1 MTNPGGKDV
10 AVVQNF
16 LYYELSFF
24 CLVILLLIYS
34 DTHRHTNRLLPDQ
47 KLFSSLLIADGL
59 LIAFDMLMVLCDGRP
74 GGTMHI
80 VYTVVTVCYYAL
92 NPLICA
98 LWNFYVDYTVN
109 RSEKHLKKLLLPI
122 GLTVG
127 VCFLASAASAFW
139 NVFFT
144 IGADNV
150 YHRGDWFPAMAAI
163 CFLLLGHASAYIA
176 ANRKKLSG
184 RDYKAL
190 MLFPVLPIL
199 GAVVQALRC
208 GLTLIW
214 PCVTVSLLT
223 IFIYIQNAQ
232 LSTDYLTD
240 LYNRRQ
246 LDDYLRA
253 KIQNPGGRTIGGV
266 MIDLDAFKTVN
277 DTYGH
282 DVGDQALRD
291 VADILRETFRK
302 SDFVARYGG
311 DEFVV
316 ILEMKDRSDLD
327 KAVDRLRDNAA
338 RFNAR
343 RTAPYEIALSVGCA
357 CYSKERGNASDF
369 LRYVDRLMYQD
380 KQRPK
385 AKTE

>member
-1 MTNPGGKDV
+1 V
-10 AVVQNF
+10 AVVQDY

-47 KLFSSLLIADGL
+47 KLFSALLVADGL
-59 LIAFDMLMVLCDGRP
+59 LIALDVLMVLCDGRP

-80 VYTVVTVCYYAL
+80 VYTVVTVCYYMI
-92 NPLICA
+92 NPLICV

-109 RSEKHLKKLLLPI
+109 RSEKQLKKLFLPFGLL
-122 GLTVG
+122 VG
-127 VCFLASAASAFW
+127 ASLLASVASAFW
-139 NVFFT
+139 DIFFT
-144 IGADNV
+144 IGEDNV
-150 YHRGDWFPAMAAI
+150 YRRGDWFPAMAAM
-163 CFLLLGHASAYIA
+163 CFILLGHASAYIA
-176 ANRKKLSG
+176 ANRKKLPG

-190 MLFPVLPIL
+190 LLFPVLPIL
-199 GAVVQALRC
+199 GAAGQALC
-208 GLTLIW
+208 YGLTLIW
-214 PCVTVSLLT
+214 PCMTLSLLT

-266 MIDLDAFKTVN
+266 MIDVDAFKTVN

-282 DVGDQALRD
+282 TVGDQALRD
-291 VADILRETFRK
+291 VADILRETFRR

-327 KAVDRLRDNAA
+327 KAVDRLRENTA

-343 RTAPYEIALSVGCA
+343 RAAPYEIALSVGWA
-357 CYSKERGNASDF
+357 CYSRERGNASDF
-369 LRYVDRLMYQD
+369 LRYIDRQMYLD
-380 KQRPK
+380 KQRPR
-385 AKTE
+385 AE